1 RAERQEEKVKND
13 APSPDIRLKTE
24 HSRQTETQEATKTK
38 EETGTKTDAKT
49 RTQSDFREIL
59 FQNTDIPFQR
69 SSIPTQLKRQVILRD
84 KDKCQHRY
92 YDGSKCENQRFIEI
106 HHKIPISHGGQNQIQ
121 NLTTL
126 CSGHHKAQHIE
137 S

>member
-24 HSRQTETQEATKTK
+24 HSRQTETQE
-38 EETGTKTDAKT
+38 
-49 RTQSDFREIL
+49 
-59 FQNTDIPFQR
+59 DIPFQR
-69 SSIPTQLKRQVILRD
+69 SSIPTQLKRQVIHRD
-84 KDKCQHRY
+84 KDKCQHQY
-92 YDGSKCENQRFIEI
+92 YDGSICENQRFIEI

-121 NLTTL
+121 NLITL
-126 CSGHHKAQHIE
+126 CSGHHKAQHMN